1 MEEKL
6 EPVKKDIKR
15 VEIKVDNVHKRV
27 SSVETKASSVE
38 RKVDELTEFIV
49 PAVGNILEWTD
60 DIHRAIVG
68 KPTKRPHGN

>member
-1 MEEKL
+1 MALTKKDLKNIGSIMEEKL

-15 VEIKVDNVHKRV
+15 VEIKVDG
-27 SSVETKASSVE
+27 VEK
-38 RKVDELTEFIV
+38 KVNELTGFIV

-68 KPTKRPHGN
+68 KPIKRPHGN